1 VTRVLITRLLQLVP
15 VFLGATFL
23 LFAMVYLL
31 PGDPIAALGGGKKL
45 APNVEANLRRQY
57 HLDQPFAMQYWYYLK
72 GIFTFD
78 FGTSY
83 SGRPVA
89 DMLAEKFPVTAR
101 LALLA
106 GAVELI
112 GGVALGTVS
121 GLRKGRWFDST
132 VLFASLVVIA
142 IPIFVIGLVA
152 QFVLGVQWGIA
163 PVTVGS
169 DASWGRLFVPGTV
182 LGLVSLAYVVRLTR
196 DSVSETADAEYVRTA
211 TAKGLSRGRVV
222 VVHILRNSLIPVI
235 TFVGADIGALMGGAV
250 VTEGIFN
257 INGVGNA
264 IYQGVIRGESGT
276 VVSFVT
282 VIIVVYLFAN
292 LVVDLLYALLD
303 PRIRRSA

>member
-1 VTRVLITRLLQLVP
+1 MTRVLITRLLQLVP
-15 VFLGATFL
+15 VFFGATFL

-31 PGDPIAALGGGKKL
+31 PGDPISALGGGKKL
-45 APNVEANLRRQY
+45 APNVVANLRRQY
-57 HLDQPFAMQYWYYLK
+57 HLDQPFVMQYWYYLK

-83 SGRPVA
+83 SGRPVSA
-89 DMLAEKFPVTAR
+89 MLAEKFPVTVR

-106 GAVELI
+106 GAVELL

-132 VLFASLVVIA
+132 VLFASLVIIA
-142 IPIFVIGLVA
+142 VPIFVIGLVA
-152 QFVLGVQWGIA
+152 QFVLGVEWGIA
-163 PVTVGS
+163 PVTIGS
-169 DASWGRLFVPGTV
+169 DASWGRLFVPGVV

-196 DSVSETADAEYVRTA
+196 DSVSEVADAEYVRTA

-264 IYQGVIRGESGT
+264 IYQGVVRGESGT

-282 VIIVVYLFAN
+282 VIIVVYLLAN

-303 PRIRRSA
+303 PRIRRAS